1 MGTPVDSSP
10 RSDNPARQARRSPP
24 TTRPNASPFL
34 PPTRVA
40 VGATRT
46 SARDALATH
55 ENDDVSTVSN
65 FGRDGDLARIKWRLF
80 ASETLR
86 NAEMCVVKD
95 AEESLESLAELRI
108 KLEESTR
115 DNKNAVS
122 TLEEMNSLL
131 IESRDEVYDL
141 KRALRA
147 QF

>member
-1 MGTPVDSSP
+1 M
-10 RSDNPARQARRSPP
+10 A
-24 TTRPNASPFL
+24 F
-34 PPTRVA
+34 
-40 VGATRT
+40 
-46 SARDALATH
+46 
-55 ENDDVSTVSN
+55 
-65 FGRDGDLARIKWRLF
+65 IC
-80 ASETLR
+80 LR

-141 KRALRA
+141 KRALRD